1 MDIIDPSEIPVTKK
15 TQETLRF
22 ISKGIDEHNKR
33 NLSPEE
39 LQQIRE
45 ALVVDQIRTS
55 LNIEGIRASSRQTKE
70 VIELFRLK
78 DEIKEGKGNQ
88 EIINLQKANDFITS
102 DEAQNSEL
110 TLEFILRL
118 HGIVT
123 EGNQSADPGNL
134 RNIPVDFGGIH
145 KPPLPIRLEE
155 LLSDLHVFFEASEE
169 RDPIVLACWLHNQFT
184 KIHPFKDGNGRL
196 ARTLQDWVL
205 YKNNYLPSAAGSFD
219 RLKYLDLL
227 EEADQGEWDDFISHV
242 AQSQMDSLAIANQT
256 VEKSRTSKSRI
267 DGIIEAF
274 TAKKDDSLE
283 QEYFIWREKT
293 VSILESF
300 RSNCQKLDDV
310 PGLGCKFISTEIM
323 PRPKWELIKSGN
335 LSSQNDCFK
344 IYFEI
349 EGETFYKTIG
359 YYSRHFTRNEDSD
372 VTSSIRD
379 LRDKVS
385 IYLGGYDMP
394 PETDYPAKAIPL
406 KNEHSVKFAEL
417 PWKDNLIAVREILF
431 YKDKFYKYR
440 NTTEW
445 LKEELISKG
454 IEIKFDEN
462 HETWIPENTTPEDVV
477 TEYLR
482 DIFKYKGN
490 LKF

>member
-110 TLEFILRL
+110 SLEFILRL

-155 LLSDLHVFFEASEE
+155 LLRDLHVYFEASEE

-205 YKNNYLPSAAGSFD
+205 YKNL
-219 RLKYLDLL
+219 
-227 EEADQGEWDDFISHV
+227 
-242 AQSQMDSLAIANQT
+242 
-256 VEKSRTSKSRI
+256 
-267 DGIIEAF
+267 
-274 TAKKDDSLE
+274 
-283 QEYFIWREKT
+283 
-293 VSILESF
+293 
-300 RSNCQKLDDV
+300 
-310 PGLGCKFISTEIM
+310 
-323 PRPKWELIKSGN
+323 
-335 LSSQNDCFK
+335 
-344 IYFEI
+344 
-349 EGETFYKTIG
+349 
-359 YYSRHFTRNEDSD
+359 
-372 VTSSIRD
+372 
-379 LRDKVS
+379 
-385 IYLGGYDMP
+385 
-394 PETDYPAKAIPL
+394 L
-406 KNEHSVKFAEL
+406 KNGNTAIFTNETTTYYRQYDK
-417 PWKDNLIAVREILF
+417 NLLGLNSNNG
-431 YKDKFYKYR
+431 D
-440 NTTEW
+440 
-445 LKEELISKG
+445 
-454 IEIKFDEN
+454 
-462 HETWIPENTTPEDVV
+462 
-477 TEYLR
+477 YLLWWE
-482 DIFKYKGN
+482 K
-490 LKF
+490 